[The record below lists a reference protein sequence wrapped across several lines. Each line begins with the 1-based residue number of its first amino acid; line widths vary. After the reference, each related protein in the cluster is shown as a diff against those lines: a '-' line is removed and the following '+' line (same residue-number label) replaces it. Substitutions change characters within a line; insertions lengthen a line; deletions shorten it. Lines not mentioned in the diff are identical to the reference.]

1 MNTTKP
7 TVASDRKAF
16 RDSKK
21 AKNWAVFGLIAA
33 FCVLLFIITIVR
45 ML

>member
-1 MNTTKP
+1 MVASKP
-7 TVASDRKAF
+7 TVNTDRKTF
-16 RDSKK
+16 RNSKK
-21 AKNWAVFGLIAA
+21 AKNWALFGVIGA

>member
-7 TVASDRKAF
+7 TVATDRKAF

-21 AKNWAVFGLIAA
+21 AKNWAVFGLISA
-33 FCVLLFIITIVR
+33 FCMLLFIITIVR